1 MKTKKLLKSKPV
13 WKVEVQTDP
22 ETGDLF
28 LELPLGM
35 LEQVGWK
42 QGDEILWTE
51 KTNSW
56 ELTKVKKK

>member
-13 WKVEVQTDP
+13 WKVEVQTDL

-28 LELPLGM
+28 LELPIGM
-35 LEQVGWK
+35 LEQTGWK

-51 KTNSW
+51 KANSW
-56 ELTKVKKK
+56 ELTKVKK